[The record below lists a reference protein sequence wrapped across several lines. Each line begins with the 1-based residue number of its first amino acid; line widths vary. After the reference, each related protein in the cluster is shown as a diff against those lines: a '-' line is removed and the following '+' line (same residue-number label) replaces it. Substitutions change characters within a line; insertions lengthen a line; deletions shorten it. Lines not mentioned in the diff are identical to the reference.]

1 MTVIGEGS
9 CSWKEEKF
17 ELVVLGEKQTFIL
30 WKEAPFG

>member
-1 MTVIGEGS
+1 MTVISEGS

-17 ELVVLGEKQTFIL
+17 ELVVLGEKQTIL